1 MQGETL
7 WFLALIV
14 AVLVLAGLNFLQV
27 IWHYRE
33 KKDIFERYM
42 ARDLQ
47 ELEYFRKEYPGA
59 VEHKEKIKEEQLENM
74 KKMTPAEVR
83 AQEMAKGF

>member
-1 MQGETL
+1 
-7 WFLALIV
+7 
-14 AVLVLAGLNFLQV
+14 
-27 IWHYRE
+27 
-33 KKDIFERYM
+33 M

-59 VEHKEKIKEEQLENM
+59 VEHKEKVKEEQLENM